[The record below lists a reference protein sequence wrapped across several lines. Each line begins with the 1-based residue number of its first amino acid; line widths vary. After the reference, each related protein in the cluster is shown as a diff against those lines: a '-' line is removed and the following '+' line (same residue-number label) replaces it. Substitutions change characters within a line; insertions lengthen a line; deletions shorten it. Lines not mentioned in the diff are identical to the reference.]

1 MSIVWVAPMLVRSC
15 EESLP
20 AGEPD
25 LIRRP
30 GANGDRLALTDDIL
44 GDEHDPPA

>member
-1 MSIVWVAPMLVRSC
+1 MLVRSC
-15 EESLP
+15 DESLP

-25 LIRRP
+25 LTRRP
-30 GANGDRLALTDDIL
+30 GASGGRLALTDDVL

>member
-1 MSIVWVAPMLVRSC
+1 MSIAWVAPMLARSC
-15 EESLP
+15 DESPP

-30 GANGDRLALTDDIL
+30 GANGGRLALTGDIL

>member
-1 MSIVWVAPMLVRSC
+1 MSIAWVAPMLARSC
-15 EESLP
+15 EESPP

-30 GANGDRLALTDDIL
+30 GANGDPSRTD
-44 GDEHDPPA
+44 GRHPRRRA